1 MHFSVGGNVQA
12 QIYLQNTGTELF
24 SELISTALVTLHSF
38 ISK

>member
-24 SELISTALVTLHSF
+24 NELISTALVTFHTYL
-38 ISK
+38 